1 MKNRK
6 KFLFGA
12 LTLAFVLAAAGCG
25 SGSSDTSQTADSSA
39 QADSSDT
46 TDDTAVSEGFV
57 FEVDG
62 VSIAMNAEADPIIEA
77 LGEYKSYF
85 ESESCAFEGLDKE
98 YTYSGFVLTTYPTDD
113 VDYVST
119 VVFVDDT
126 VETPEGITIGSSYDD
141 VIAAYGESDS
151 ETTCEYEEGDSQIL
165 ILLEDGVVY
174 SVQYIAI
181 TE

>member
-1 MKNRK
+1 MKNK
-6 KFLFGA
+6 KLA
-12 LTLAFVLAAAGCG
+12 LWLLALACFALVLSGCG
-25 SGSSDTSQTADSSA
+25 SSSSSSGDTGSDNTQTEAA
-39 QADSSDT
+39 EE
-46 TDDTAVSEGFV
+46 TAESEGFV
-57 FEVDG
+57 FEVNG

-113 VDYVST
+113 IDYVST

-126 VETPEGITIGSSYDD
+126 VETPEGITIGSTYDD
-141 VIAAYGESDS
+141 VISAYGESDS
-151 ETTCEYEEGDSQIL
+151 ETTCQYEEGDSQLL